1 MMKKLFLILFVMG
14 VFFPMENGFCA
25 QRSSFLKTKN
35 VGGEDVISKYK
46 DGKIL
51 FVRHDSAFVADM
63 DENGNLVNLTYTEE
77 LDKISPEGQ
86 VAYGNKSGKLYYSK
100 SGKLF
105 TAKQKKTGEWTMD
118 KPVKI
123 LGSGVERDKYRGSV
137 MAYANWRYMP
147 NDSVVV
153 LNPTL
158 NEDETVMYFA
168 SNMYGSKSLDIFKV
182 EKDVDGEWGVPQRM
196 DVRVNSSSDE
206 NYPFLAD
213 DGSLTFGSN
222 RPARNA
228 KPDDNKYDVYGVNPQ
243 GTSKPRLLADIDEEA
258 ARKLQEE
265 KRLEEERLLAEKKRQ
280 EEAARAADSS
290 ALSYVQD
297 VDRSSDQNKRIENA
311 LNNSKPAVDRKRLN
325 EALKKNPDTALKV
338 SPNVVATKEM
348 RIFYFE
354 FDKDIPNGTYKE
366 DFEVVLDFIN
376 SYPNSQFLL
385 VGHTD
390 ERGSYEYN
398 DVLSLKRAEWV
409 QFHLLMRDVKL
420 NRLKVRGD
428 GEYHPIVK
436 NAKTE
441 EEHQKNRRVEIIKLN

>member
-1 MMKKLFLILFVMG
+1 MMKKLFLILFVIG
-14 VFFPMENGFCA
+14 VFSSMESGFCS
-25 QRSSFLKTKN
+25 QRSSFLRTKN
-35 VGGEDVISKYK
+35 VGGKDVISRYK

-51 FVRHDSAFVADM
+51 FVRNDSAFVADM
-63 DENGNLVNLTYTEE
+63 DENGNLVNLTYTED

-86 VAYGNKSGKLYYSK
+86 VAYGNKSGKLYYTK

-105 TAKQKKTGEWTMD
+105 TAKQKKNGEWTMD
-118 KPVKI
+118 KSVKI

-153 LNPTL
+153 MNPTL

-182 EKDVDGEWGVPQRM
+182 EKDVDGEWGIPQRM

-213 DGSLTFGSN
+213 DGSLTFGSD
-222 RPARNA
+222 RPVRNTR
-228 KPDDNKYDVYGVNPQ
+228 PDEGKYDVYGVNPQ

-258 ARKLQEE
+258 ARKLAEE
-265 KRLEEERLLAEKKRQ
+265 KKREEERLLAEQKRL
-280 EEAARAADSS
+280 EEASRAADSLTAYAQDDNRS
-290 ALSYVQD
+290 A
-297 VDRSSDQNKRIENA
+297 DQNKRIEDA
-311 LNNSKPAVDRKRLN
+311 LNNSKTTVSKRRLD
-325 EALKKNPDTALKV
+325 EALKKNPDTVLKV

-390 ERGSYEYN
+390 ERGTFEYN

-409 QFHLLMRDVKL
+409 RFHLLLRDVKL
-420 NRLKVRGD
+420 DRLKVRGD

-436 NAKTE
+436 NAQTE
-441 EEHQKNRRVEIIKLN
+441 EDHQKNRRVEIIKLN